1 MTSHRSKVT
10 LIEVTSERTD
20 DGSLRNNIAMN
31 SVTSKL
37 TRRGEH
43 SKDRCQGNKDN
54 RRLVTRCGGV
64 VVGCIVTAVVIIT
77 IIIIHSTSLVK
88 IAPVDVLLK
97 VRSVDEKCD
106 QK

>member
-1 MTSHRSKVT
+1 M
-10 LIEVTSERTD
+10 
-20 DGSLRNNIAMN
+20 GRNNIAMN
-31 SVTSKL
+31 SVTFKL

-54 RRLVTRCGGV
+54 RRLVTQCGGV
-64 VVGCIVTAVVIIT
+64 VVGCIVTAVVVVVII